1 MIRSNA
7 STAGGRLRRLF
18 GFDHTHPI
26 GPQRFLAVATLLL
39 VFAGPLFGMLTIK
52 RFPFLLTDAE
62 IYLSLCG
69 IAAFGI
75 LLSVYFI
82 FVLYPWI
89 ARGFSVYQRLLAC
102 GGWGLGLAFLVLGVT
117 GPVNAIGATY
127 ETRIVDC
134 VGKRMS
140 RERDPS
146 RRELVL
152 ELRPWSF
159 SSTTVEVSVP
169 LATYER
175 EPVQVIDVSTPQ
187 KIRNSLPAQT
197 RVRLIVGK
205 GSLGLEWPVRVEP
218 FVRGT

>member
-1 MIRSNA
+1 
-7 STAGGRLRRLF
+7 
-18 GFDHTHPI
+18 
-26 GPQRFLAVATLLL
+26 
-39 VFAGPLFGMLTIK
+39 
-52 RFPFLLTDAE
+52 
-62 IYLSLCG
+62 
-69 IAAFGI
+69 
-75 LLSVYFI
+75 
-82 FVLYPWI
+82 
-89 ARGFSVYQRLLAC
+89 
-102 GGWGLGLAFLVLGVT
+102 
-117 GPVNAIGATY
+117 
-127 ETRIVDC
+127 
-134 VGKRMS
+134 MS